1 MLHFYISILLSS
13 QNVKELFS
21 CYAHFFL
28 LYLQLCVKHVTNISS
43 HFENKKLLMLKV
55 CILKTFMDKKLILNK
70 IKNFYNFETDV
81 ELANFL
87 GISRSTLSNW
97 YTRNSLDYDLIFS
110 KCEQI
115 DKNWL
120 LAEKEEV
127 YTSTTTKEGE
137 ESAINLTQKTNKEY
151 INENLISV
159 ASEPLIS
166 SYNLEKDYFNIA
178 KQQIPLYEIEA
189 SAGLNLLFANQSNQM
204 PVDYISVPN
213 APKCDGALF
222 VRGDSMYPLLKS
234 GDIVCYKH
242 IKDIQ
247 NNIRFG
253 EIYLLYINDG
263 DDEYLTLKYIQ
274 ESDKGE
280 EYIKLVSENRHH
292 SAKNEHISHI
302 KAVALVKLS
311 IRYNTIS

>member
-1 MLHFYISILLSS
+1 MASINLRIKELRELQNLSSKEFSSILGIDNS
-13 QNVKELFS
+13 QYSKIEQGKLKPTLQHIMEICSTFEVNTDW
-21 CYAHFFL
+21 L
-28 LYLQLCVKHVTNISS
+28 LTGKGG
-43 HFENKKLLMLKV
+43 
-55 CILKTFMDKKLILNK
+55 ILKNNSEDQKKEREGRPYLADETSPLILN
-70 IKNFYNFETDV
+70 EPED
-81 ELANFL
+81 
-87 GISRSTLSNW
+87 R
-97 YTRNSLDYDLIFS
+97 
-110 KCEQI
+110 
-115 DKNWL
+115 L
-120 LAEKEEV
+120 LYRLK
-127 YTSTTTKEGE
+127 
-137 ESAINLTQKTNKEY
+137 
-151 INENLISV
+151 
-159 ASEPLIS
+159 
-166 SYNLEKDYFNIA
+166 KDYYNVT
-178 KQQIPLYEIEA
+178 KQQQIPLYEIEA
-189 SAGLNLLFANQSNQM
+189 SAGLNLLFANQSNQI

-292 SAKNEHISHI
+292 SAKNEHISHV